1 MTITDVM
8 TTDVV
13 LVGPDAPRARP
24 PCSCVSARSATCS
37 SSRTIGSPAWSPTG
51 TSRCGCSRT
60 GSGPDAPIRSACT
73 AEPVALTPDAEVQ
86 DAVALMREY
95 AVRRVPVCE
104 DDGRVLG
111 IVTLGNL
118 AISEDGRPPRS
129 PTSPTR
135 RRPRCEEPVGAA
147 PATAHPTTHPGE
159 DPSSWSTTS
168 RPPHRPETRR
178 ATAAT
183 RPSGCR

>member
-13 LVGPDAPRARP
+13 LVGPGCTAREAALLMRERA
-24 PCSCVSARSATCS
+24 
-37 SSRTIGSPAWSPTG
+37 IGDVLVVEDDRLTG
-51 TSRCGCSRT
+51 VVTDRDLAVRLLADGL
-60 GSGPDAPIRSACT
+60 GPDAPIRSACT

-111 IVTLGNL
+111 IVTLGDL
-118 AISEDGRPPRS
+118 AISEDGSSALADISDAPPS
-129 PTSPTR
+129 Q
-135 RRPRCEEPVGAA
+135 V
-147 PATAHPTTHPGE
+147 
-159 DPSSWSTTS
+159 
-168 RPPHRPETRR
+168 
-178 ATAAT
+178 
-183 RPSGCR
+183 